1 MCGLLG
7 NGSFFDVIGYPTLFA
22 ELYNLF
28 GAFIIKPFM
37 VRVSRNDLVIVQHAE
52 NDLVCER
59 NRFQYL
65 MEILLNHIRCRIRLD
80 AYPSVASS
88 IV

>member
-7 NGSFFDVIGYPTLFA
+7 NGSFFDVIGYPALFA
-22 ELYNLF
+22 ELNDFLCTL
-28 GAFIIKPFM
+28 IVKPL
-37 VRVSRNDLVIVQHAE
+37 VLSVGGNDFVIVQPAK

-88 IV
+88 IM